1 MQAAVCDAQCLQ
13 QVSLRL
19 WVYGRAFRT
28 GLECP
33 LQVYQQLDKKFQDAI
48 SVALNLYV
56 TSISA
61 TNVLERLN
69 MNTGQAWR
77 AEVAHSDIASARC
90 AEVSASSP
98 GG

>member
-1 MQAAVCDAQCLQ
+1 MAVRSALYW
-13 QVSLRL
+13 SAR
-19 WVYGRAFRT
+19 
-28 GLECP
+28 

-77 AEVAHSDIASARC
+77 AEVAHSDIAPARC

>member
-1 MQAAVCDAQCLQ
+1 MGVYMAVRSALDWSA
-13 QVSLRL
+13 R
-19 WVYGRAFRT
+19 
-28 GLECP
+28 